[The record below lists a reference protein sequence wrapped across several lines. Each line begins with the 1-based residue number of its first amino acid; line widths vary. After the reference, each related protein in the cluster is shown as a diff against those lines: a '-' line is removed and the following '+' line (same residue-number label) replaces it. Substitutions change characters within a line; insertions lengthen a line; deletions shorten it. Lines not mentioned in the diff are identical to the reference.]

1 MVEELALGYRA
12 KRGSERCAE
21 AKPEGYPQSDIAECR
36 AKRDAIC
43 EAHAGPDG
51 QAAPGLFILVFRRSI
66 VCFSVFFVV
75 HYFPFACPSLPPLG
89 QALLCLEDA
98 FDEPQ
103 QKWVGRLGHLAVI
116 VAVQLHDRR
125 FRVADNLH
133 HAPEIRVFLV
143 AAEHLQLAIAGDQ

>member
-1 MVEELALGYRA
+1 MAAGG
-12 KRGSERCAE
+12 KPKWSENQRLVAE
-21 AKPEGYPQSDIAECR
+21 PSARPMPAPMAKPPPVCSSLFSG
-36 AKRDAIC
+36 
-43 EAHAGPDG
+43 
-51 QAAPGLFILVFRRSI
+51 AASF
-66 VCFSVFFVV
+66 VFFVV
-75 HYFPFACPSLPPLG
+75 HYFPFVCPSLPPLG

-125 FRVADNLH
+125 VRVADNLH

>member
-1 MVEELALGYRA
+1 MAGELAL
-12 KRGSERCAE
+12 S
-21 AKPEGYPQSDIAECR
+21 CR
-36 AKRDAIC
+36 AKRDAQC
-43 EAHAGPDG
+43 EAHAGTDG
-51 QAAPGLFILVFRRSI
+51 QAASGLFNLVFRRSI
-66 VCFSVFFVV
+66 VCFFVFFVV
-75 HYFPFACPSLPPLG
+75 YYFPFACPSLPPLG

-125 FRVADNLH
+125 VRVADNLH